1 RQLTADGQLTVGVHS
16 WDGARRR
23 RRPARRL
30 EHDRRPGPPGQFL
43 PDPTQRLL
51 APWKETEELIA
62 LGGETARDEG
72 GIDGG
77 RTRQNRHGHT
87 GFERGG
93 DEPSAG
99 VGDARQACVGHER
112 YALTGLKTW
121 QHLRGSR
128 GLVVLVVGAQ
138 SRADP
143 VPFEQP
149 PRVPRVLAEDEVGLG
164 ELAQHPQRDVLEV
177 ADRGRA
183 NRKHQPAEPSSS
195 YATSAAPITP
205 AAVPSSART
214 IWTRPRAGGSASRRI
229 VSRAGSSRKSPAEA
243 KPPPMTTSWGLKM
256 FTKLPTAAPSF
267 RPISSRISTAVES
280 P

>member
-16 WDGARRR
+16 CERAKRRR
-23 RRPARRL
+23 QPARRL
-30 EHDRRPGPPGQFL
+30 ERDRRPGPPSQFL

-51 APWKETEELIA
+51 APWQETEELIA

-72 GIDGG
+72 GIDSG

-99 VGDARQACVGHER
+99 VGDAR
-112 YALTGLKTW
+112 
-121 QHLRGSR
+121 
-128 GLVVLVVGAQ
+128 
-138 SRADP
+138 
-143 VPFEQP
+143 
-149 PRVPRVLAEDEVGLG
+149 
-164 ELAQHPQRDVLEV
+164 
-177 ADRGRA
+177 
-183 NRKHQPAEPSSS
+183 
-195 YATSAAPITP
+195 PITP
-205 AAVPSSART
+205 AAVPSSERT

-256 FTKLPTAAPSF
+256 FTKLPMAAPSF

-280 P
+280 PSAASRTSRCASTAGPNASCASFAAAVPLTYASRCPRPVHVPWQGIPS